1 MLARKQELS
10 TQFQQL
16 MDALLLAASL
26 IAVYVLRFYST
37 AWFNLSEGIGPFRE
51 YQWLLV
57 VIMPFGPL
65 FLDLQGFYQA
75 PLAKTKWKSF
85 LQILRAMV
93 YLSIVVSG
101 CMIFLRLPMA
111 NRSFPLIFFP
121 IATAVLLLK
130 ERIILN
136 RLRRKALR
144 GELRSEC
151 FSRECRRILPLLRN
165 HFRPSRSCCSRWPR
179 ESTSKSS
186 RFPT

>member
-26 IAVYVLRFYST
+26 IAVYILRFYST
-37 AWFNLSEGIGPFRE
+37 AWFNLNEGIGPFRE
-51 YQWLLV
+51 YQWLLL

-75 PLAKTKWKSF
+75 HLAKTKWKSF

-101 CMIFLRLPMA
+101 CMVFLRLPMA

-144 GELRSEC
+144 GELRERVL
-151 FSRECRRILPLLRN
+151 FAGVPAGYCRA
-165 HFRPSRSCCSRWPR
+165 
-179 ESTSKSS
+179 
-186 RFPT
+186 